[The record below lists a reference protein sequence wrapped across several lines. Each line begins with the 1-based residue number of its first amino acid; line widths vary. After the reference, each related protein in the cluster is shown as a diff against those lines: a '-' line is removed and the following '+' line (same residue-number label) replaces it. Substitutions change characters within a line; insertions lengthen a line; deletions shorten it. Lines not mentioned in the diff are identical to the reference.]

1 VDRQTEPQNEH
12 ELPPPRPGELWRID
26 HPLYGFG
33 FKTHVDIRWVGRRD
47 ALQR

>member
-1 VDRQTEPQNEH
+1 
-12 ELPPPRPGELWRID
+12 LPPPRPGELWRID